1 LEARPARLPHASLHV
16 NHAALMHCAFLP
28 QRRSHERP
36 RSVPAI
42 HLHRAWLAP
51 RQRQRHVAL
60 EGALSWLVLLSLPF
74 FRRAF
79 LAPHMT
85 VANTDIAIVQGSL
98 GANIMGMISLGLSTS
113 KIPYIAAISVYTSG
127 SGLADSLRTY
137 ATLGLSPME
146 QVSDLYVRFSL
157 TETLAG
163 LLGPPLWTG
172 LFGSVLK
179 GGYLPVGLPFWI
191 CAAVFAG
198 ALTLTWSIK
207 RLEDDLWMGL
217 MSKLFRSGVRA

>member
-1 LEARPARLPHASLHV
+1 MSTTPRLCIVLFFLNGAAMNVRVLFPQYTSIVLGWSLANV
-16 NHAALMHCAFLP
+16 NAML
-28 QRRSHERP
+28 
-36 RSVPAI
+36 
-42 HLHRAWLAP
+42 
-51 RQRQRHVAL
+51 AL

-98 GANIMGMISLGLSTS
+98 GANIMGMIGLGLSAS

-207 RLEDDLWMGL
+207 RLEDDL
-217 MSKLFRSGVRA
+217 